1 VSTGGGK
8 KAIIAA
14 LVANLGIAGAKFVGF
29 LLTGASSL
37 LAEAV
42 HSLADT
48 TNQGLLLLGGRQ
60 AKRGE
65 NELHPFGYGP
75 ARYFWSFVVALVLFT
90 LGGLFALYE
99 GIHKIRHPEP
109 LDRPAIAIVLL
120 LVAVGLEGFSFKTA
134 ISEAKPLKGNQSW
147 FAYIRDSKSP
157 ELPVLLLE
165 DFGAL
170 MGLGLALG
178 AIVMSLVTDNP
189 KWDGYGTLAIGALL
203 LVIAAILIT
212 EMRKLLIG
220 EAASPE
226 DISKITTAFNEVP
239 DVERLIHMRTLHLG
253 PEELLIAAKVQL
265 NPGLDVEGVARAI
278 DEAQVII
285 RASLPIATRIYI
297 EPAIFDPGR
306 ASLSQLPGSQP
317 PTTPLR

>member
-1 VSTGGGK
+1 MSTGGGR

-14 LVANLGIAGAKFVGF
+14 LVANLGIAGAKFAGF

-37 LAEAV
+37 LAESV

-65 NELHPFGYGP
+65 NELHPFGHGP

-99 GIHKIRHPEP
+99 GIHKIQHPEP
-109 LDRPAIAIVLL
+109 LDRPAIAIGLL
-120 LVAVGLEGFSFKTA
+120 LVAVGLESYSFKTA
-134 ISEAKPLKGNQSW
+134 IGEAKPLKGEQSW

-170 MGLGLALG
+170 MGLALALA
-178 AIVMSLVTDNP
+178 AIVMSLLTDDAR
-189 KWDGYGTLAIGALL
+189 WDGYGTLAIGALL

-226 DISKITTAFNEVP
+226 DIKKITLAFDEVP
-239 DVERLIHMRTLHLG
+239 DVDRLIHMRTLHLG

-265 NPGLDVEGVARAI
+265 KLGLDVEGVAKVI
-278 DEAQVII
+278 DQAQIAI
-285 RASLPIATRIYI
+285 RASLPTATRIYI
-297 EPAIFDPGR
+297 EPAIFDPNR
-306 ASLSQLPGSQP
+306 AAAGS
-317 PTTPLR
+317 RSR